1 MSVNHL
7 ETLNKDE
14 RGGGRRGAAAC
25 SGSTLK
31 GITTVE
37 GRGAVELQDAWAEVE
52 VWSQHI
58 LSDCCC
64 EPQKL
69 PRLCHTKSSCGLSS
83 LIEARAQGRQAQNDH
98 IVTVFILQ
106 RYNFAHSISLL
117 VTPLSCILVI
127 RDKKRTP
134 LARCLLKF
142 SFPRRGS
149 ASLQPSVEGLK
160 HPHLR
165 ESFRSLPAVITCWK
179 LHVFN
184 VSFLVREH
192 KYLLFCSPCFHM
204 ERRCPCKASDFIKMV
219 AGLGY

>member
-7 ETLNKDE
+7 EILNKDE

-58 LSDCCC
+58 LGDCCC

-69 PRLCHTKSSCGLSS
+69 PRLCHTKSSCGLSP

-117 VTPLSCILVI
+117 VTPLSWILVI
-127 RDKKRTP
+127 RDKKKDTIS
-134 LARCLLKF
+134 KEMF
-142 SFPRRGS
+142 
-149 ASLQPSVEGLK
+149 VK
-160 HPHLR
+160 
-165 ESFRSLPAVITCWK
+165 I
-179 LHVFN
+179 
-184 VSFLVREH
+184 
-192 KYLLFCSPCFHM
+192 
-204 ERRCPCKASDFIKMV
+204 FIS
-219 AGLGY
+219 